1 MLSANN
7 QLSDG
12 EWELVL
18 KRAAG
23 RKQVYCTVTNDGTI
37 KNWSE
42 M

>member
-1 MLSANN
+1 MAATNK
-7 QLSDG
+7 LSDG
-12 EWELVL
+12 LWELVL

-23 RKQVYCTVTNDGTI
+23 GKQVYCTVTDDGTI